1 MLDKKFF
8 STAFTLTGTTVG
20 AGILGLPYVFSKSG
34 FFLGLFWLFSLGLV
48 ILFINLCLGEISLRT
63 KKINQL
69 PGYAEKYLGKN
80 AERIMFFSV
89 VFGIYS
95 ALLAYMIG
103 EGQSLSKL
111 FFGHLEYSF
120 YFAIAFWLFM
130 TIFLREGLKGLKK
143 VELYGVMIVIAII
156 FAMLFWYF
164 PNINFSNLTHYNTP
178 NFFFPFGVVLFALLG
193 FTSIPEMRIEIL
205 GQERK
210 FKKAIILGTLIPV
223 ILYTLFTFIFV
234 GILGENVPELATLS
248 LGKFIT
254 VLGVFTMLTSFFV
267 LSFSLRD
274 IFVYDLR
281 KRKLTFIFVSVIP
294 LIVYIIVST
303 FNLAGFVK
311 VLSIGGAISGGITGI
326 MIFMTHLKAKKKGDR
341 TPEFSV
347 WNSKIFV
354 LVLSLMLIAGIL
366 FETF

>member
-1 MLDKKFF
+1 
-8 STAFTLTGTTVG
+8 
-20 AGILGLPYVFSKSG
+20 
-34 FFLGLFWLFSLGLV
+34 
-48 ILFINLCLGEISLRT
+48 
-63 KKINQL
+63 
-69 PGYAEKYLGKN
+69 
-80 AERIMFFSV
+80 MFFSV

-234 GILGENVPELATLS
+234 VS
-248 LGKFIT
+248 L
-254 VLGVFTMLTSFFV
+254 
-267 LSFSLRD
+267 
-274 IFVYDLR
+274 
-281 KRKLTFIFVSVIP
+281 
-294 LIVYIIVST
+294 
-303 FNLAGFVK
+303 
-311 VLSIGGAISGGITGI
+311 
-326 MIFMTHLKAKKKGDR
+326 
-341 TPEFSV
+341 
-347 WNSKIFV
+347 
-354 LVLSLMLIAGIL
+354 
-366 FETF
+366 

>member
-34 FFLGLFWLFSLGLV
+34 FFLGLF

-63 KKINQL
+63 KKIHQL

-143 VELYGVMIVIAII
+143 VALYGVM
-156 FAMLFWYF
+156 
-164 PNINFSNLTHYNTP
+164 
-178 NFFFPFGVVLFALLG
+178 
-193 FTSIPEMRIEIL
+193 
-205 GQERK
+205 
-210 FKKAIILGTLIPV
+210 
-223 ILYTLFTFIFV
+223 
-234 GILGENVPELATLS
+234 
-248 LGKFIT
+248 
-254 VLGVFTMLTSFFV
+254 
-267 LSFSLRD
+267 
-274 IFVYDLR
+274 
-281 KRKLTFIFVSVIP
+281 
-294 LIVYIIVST
+294 
-303 FNLAGFVK
+303 
-311 VLSIGGAISGGITGI
+311 
-326 MIFMTHLKAKKKGDR
+326 
-341 TPEFSV
+341 
-347 WNSKIFV
+347 
-354 LVLSLMLIAGIL
+354 
-366 FETF
+366 